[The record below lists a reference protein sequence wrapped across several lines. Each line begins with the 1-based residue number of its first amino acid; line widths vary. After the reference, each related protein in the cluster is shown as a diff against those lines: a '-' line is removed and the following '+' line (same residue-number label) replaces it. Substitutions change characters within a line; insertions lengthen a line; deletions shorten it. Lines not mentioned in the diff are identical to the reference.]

1 MNLRKLILP
10 VAGLGKRLRPLTLTT
25 PKNLIP
31 LRGKPILEYA
41 LEEAVEVGIR
51 EVILI
56 VSPEHEPQYEA
67 YLASAR
73 TRFPKL
79 TFHVRRQAKPWGNGH
94 AILQAAD
101 LLEPGEAFAVRFCDD
116 VILAPEPML
125 GKLIAHARE
134 YQASA
139 LYLMQVPP
147 ADVSRYGVVKATATP
162 TPDLYRIWDLV
173 EKPKLEEAPSNLI
186 IIGGYVLSYRVLEHL
201 QELAKGM
208 TQADDALMI
217 TDALL
222 KSLTAGEPLY
232 GFEFSGTR
240 LDCGTLDGLKTAE
253 EYMAILSQTP
263 A

>member
-1 MNLRKLILP
+1 MTLRKLVLP

-25 PKNLIP
+25 PKNLVP
-31 LRGKPILEYA
+31 LRGKPILEYT

-51 EVILI
+51 EVVLVI
-56 VSPEHEPQYEA
+56 SPEHEAQYEA
-67 YLASAR
+67 YLSVAR
-73 TRFPKL
+73 VRFPRL
-79 TFHVRRQAKPWGNGH
+79 TFHVRRQEKPWGNGH

-101 LLEPGEAFAVRFCDD
+101 LIEPGEAFAVRFCDD
-116 VILAPEPML
+116 VILASEPML
-125 GKLIAHARE
+125 GKLIGHARE

-186 IIGGYVLSYRVLEHL
+186 IIGGYVLAYRVLEHL
-201 QELAKGM
+201 QELAKSM
-208 TQADDALMI
+208 AQADDSLLV

-222 KSLTAGEPLY
+222 KSLAAGEPLY

-240 LDCGTLDGLKTAE
+240 LDCGTLDGLQAAE
-253 EYMAILSQTP
+253 EYMATLSRTP